1 MNEIPGMKLQV
12 EQLGIYDSL
21 PSEKWLGLGGAVEM
35 EKKNKTDNREIL
47 ETELSG
53 LDVGQRQ

>member
-1 MNEIPGMKLQV
+1 MKLQV